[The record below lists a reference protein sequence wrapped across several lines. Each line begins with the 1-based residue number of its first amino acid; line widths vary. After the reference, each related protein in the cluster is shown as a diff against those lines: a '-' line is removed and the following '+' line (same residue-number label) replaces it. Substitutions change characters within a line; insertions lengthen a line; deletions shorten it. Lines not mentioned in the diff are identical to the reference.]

1 MAFYDKLLRL
11 TFVAIIILITY
22 LFIDDDRL
30 NLENNQ
36 EKLIPFPDFPIKKID
51 VGQGEDVWI
60 LTDTDKLYH
69 WSTILHSFVIKQENV
84 LDFAVGKEGTV
95 VCVCGNNEIFIRN
108 LNTNWWYRIDDG
120 RYTHQTISIC
130 DYNKILTTNGN
141 NDLIVGFYDASYP
154 ENIDTYNWTIIDSYY
169 TYYQVSCAFL
179 DDSLWI
185 RGSFL
190 LAYRYINKHKHIPR
204 SEAPFKQIKALSEQR
219 AIGIDYDNRLW
230 EYNHGIWAWKRN
242 DVKSASI
249 NYDASKPSNRD
260 FSPNSPPFNHLA
272 PQKHNIINHLSKA
285 IHKTFSEQREH
296 RESQSLKGSLLF
308 EEALGLKLNWNKDL
322 LSDLLLRFKTSHEI
336 KKKSLELGLP
346 PHKFKKVI
354 KQFADEVWNNKL
366 QRCKTEDLRA
376 AYDANGKEG
385 VKKALTSEF
394 LEYIPEY
401 LEEQDKEKY
410 HSLKQLS
417 DLSFPAEWHPA
428 ARTMQRKI
436 IMHVGPTNSGK
447 TYNAL
452 KCLEKSE
459 SGIYCGP
466 LRLLAHEIFDRMN
479 TKSIPCNLVT
489 GEERR
494 ELKGCDVRLTSSTI
508 EMANLNSQ
516 LDVAVIDEIQMI
528 SDQQRGWAW
537 TQALLG
543 LQAKEIHLCGEA
555 SAVKLVK
562 SVCASLNED
571 VEVREYR
578 RLSKLVVAD
587 ESLNGDLGK
596 IQKGDCV
603 VTFSRKAIFGLKN
616 EIEQVTGLR
625 CAVVYGAL
633 PPETRA
639 MQAKLFNDPNS
650 GYDVLIASDAVGM
663 GLNLNIRRIIFE
675 TVKKFDGKEI
685 RYISIPQIK
694 QIAGRAG
701 RYGFDNPIGE
711 VTALESQDMR
721 YVQKAMQTP
730 SIELEVAGLQPTMEM
745 VEQFAHQ
752 LSGIEQF
759 EKLLEKFE
767 DLARVDGQF
776 FLCNFDSQKIIAKSI
791 EHVDLTIPERFI
803 FATSP
808 INSSDPK
815 LMLVIKKLAKYH
827 SDRIPVSLGSILHLD
842 AKVPRDIQ
850 TLSYIESKHRIIMLY
865 LWLSYRFPETFLN
878 IEEALE
884 MKTRCEALIHESLQS
899 LKFSR
904 NRHRITKSDVK
915 KMNKT
920 FNQSQEKQLARE
932 HKSKYPNRIRNY
944 EKRTEEKLRKNE
956 DKLRKVLQR
965 FLGLEIFDYLSPSI
979 TSLCLLFRGHFW
991 DVSPIPLPFIGNLHQ
1006 IGIRFDKFAN
1016 GQTSKHGDFWEFFIG
1031 NQRNVVIS
1039 RPNLIKELCKENN
1052 SINYFTKYKDIKL
1065 DSMNIIINYGVIFN
1079 NNYEKW
1085 KYYRKFFEK
1094 SVCSMRFL
1102 RGLTKSI
1109 QHIFNEVELNWNKQL
1124 QQRQQQGINDD
1135 LISLDLSVWSRYFL
1149 TDIILSTSTKNSSNY
1164 LPGFKGLS
1172 ETFKRNNNWLF
1183 YNLLEIIKQRR
1194 NEIALLKE
1202 KEPID
1207 SSDLLDI
1214 LLTINTTRD
1223 PNGFDENS
1231 DKNDKSNKS
1240 MSDNEILA
1248 IILDIDI
1255 GGRDPTASTFCF
1267 TVYNIC
1273 KHPKV
1278 LQEFREE
1285 IVEVLGTDFLRPIK
1299 FEDLSKFKYLEAII
1313 KEAQRIIPLN
1323 PLIPLQSHNK
1333 IILNGHI
1340 IEKDTPIWL
1349 HQEKLHKDENS
1360 WHESERFIPERFL
1373 NNGLGNNIFI
1383 PWCEGIIRNCP
1394 GKNMAMIILKCLLIL
1409 LFRKYNIELVD
1420 KVSPAK
1426 VMYF

>member
-1 MAFYDKLLRL
+1 MKLNYTTNHR
-11 TFVAIIILITY
+11 TNVIY
-22 LFIDDDRL
+22 S
-30 NLENNQ
+30 
-36 EKLIPFPDFPIKKID
+36 KLISSQCLNSQFNICRIISKSKFSDVFSFQNNHLSPFSTSR
-51 VGQGEDVWI
+51 I
-60 LTDTDKLYH
+60 LSRH
-69 WSTILHSFVIKQENV
+69 
-84 LDFAVGKEGTV
+84 
-95 VCVCGNNEIFIRN
+95 
-108 LNTNWWYRIDDG
+108 
-120 RYTHQTISIC
+120 
-130 DYNKILTTNGN
+130 
-141 NDLIVGFYDASYP
+141 
-154 ENIDTYNWTIIDSYY
+154 
-169 TYYQVSCAFL
+169 
-179 DDSLWI
+179 
-185 RGSFL
+185 
-190 LAYRYINKHKHIPR
+190 
-204 SEAPFKQIKALSEQR
+204 
-219 AIGIDYDNRLW
+219 
-230 EYNHGIWAWKRN
+230 
-242 DVKSASI
+242 
-249 NYDASKPSNRD
+249 ASKSSNNY
-260 FSPNSPPFNHLA
+260 SPNSPPINLLA
-272 PQKHNIINHLSKA
+272 PQKHNIINNLSKV
-285 IHKTFSEQREH
+285 IHNTFSEQREH
-296 RESQSLKGSLLF
+296 RELRERQSLKGSLLF

-346 PHKFKKVI
+346 LHKFKKVI

-385 VKKALTSEF
+385 VKKALTSVF

-452 KCLEKSE
+452 KCLEKAE

-479 TKSIPCNLVT
+479 SKSIPCNLVT

-508 EMANLNSQ
+508 EMANLNNQ

-711 VTALESQDMR
+711 VTALEPQDMR

-827 SDRIPVSLGSILHLD
+827 SDHIPVSLGSILHLD

-850 TLSYIESKHRIIMLY
+850 SLSYIESKHRVIMLY

-915 KMNKT
+915 KMSKT
-920 FNQSQEKQLARE
+920 FNQSQERQLARE
-932 HKSKYPNRIRNY
+932 HKSKYPKRIRNY
-944 EKRTEEKLRKNE
+944 EKRTEER
-956 DKLRKVLQR
+956 
-965 FLGLEIFDYLSPSI
+965 Y
-979 TSLCLLFRGHFW
+979 SLPG
-991 DVSPIPLPFIGNLHQ
+991 PIPLPFIGNLHQ
-1006 IGIRFDKFAN
+1006 IGIKFDKFAN
-1016 GQTSKHGDFWEFFIG
+1016 GQTRKHGDFWEFFIG

-1039 RPNLIKELCKENN
+1039 RPNLIQELCKENN

-1102 RGLTKSI
+1102 RGLSKSI
-1109 QHIFNEVELNWNKQL
+1109 QHIFNDVEFNWNKQL
-1124 QQRQQQGINDD
+1124 QQRQQQKINDD
-1135 LISLDLSVWSRYFL
+1135 LIPLDLSVWSRYFL
-1149 TDIILSTSTKNSSNY
+1149 TDIILSTSTKSSSNN

-1214 LLTINTTRD
+1214 LLTINTPRD
-1223 PNGFDENS
+1223 PNGFDGGLDQN
-1231 DKNDKSNKS
+1231 DKNNKP

-1278 LQEFREE
+1278 LQKFREE
-1285 IVEVLGTDFLRPIK
+1285 IVDVLGTDFLRPIL
-1299 FEDLSKFKYLEAII
+1299 FEDLSKFKYLEAVI
-1313 KEAQRIIPLN
+1313 KETQRIIPLN

-1333 IILNGHI
+1333 ISLNGHM
-1340 IEKDTPIWL
+1340 IEKDTPI
-1349 HQEKLHKDENS
+1349 
-1360 WHESERFIPERFL
+1360 
-1373 NNGLGNNIFI
+1373 
-1383 PWCEGIIRNCP
+1383 C
-1394 GKNMAMIILKCLLIL
+1394 
-1409 LFRKYNIELVD
+1409 
-1420 KVSPAK
+1420 PAK
-1426 VMYF
+1426 VMYFGINHSFNLKVNIKKREKFY